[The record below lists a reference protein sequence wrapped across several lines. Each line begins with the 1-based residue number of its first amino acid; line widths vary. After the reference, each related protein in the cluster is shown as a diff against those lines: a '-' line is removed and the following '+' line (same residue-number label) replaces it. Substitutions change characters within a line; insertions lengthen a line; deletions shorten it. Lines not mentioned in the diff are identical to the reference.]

1 MARLLGLAFLGLFL
15 SYQALAVEFGPPED
29 LTVETQLGS
38 FPLSVEVAD
47 DSAKRAQGLMH
58 RKSLP
63 TGYGML
69 FDFGEEREVHF
80 WMKNTYVPLDMIFI
94 AKGGTVAAIRKNAQP
109 LSERTISSGVPVRFV
124 LEVEAGVANQ
134 MGLKVGD
141 RVRHSRIGA
150 SP

>member
-1 MARLLGLAFLGLFL
+1 MMRLLGLAFLGLFL
-15 SYQALAVEFGPPED
+15 SYSAVAVEFGPPEG

-47 DSAKRAQGLMH
+47 DSAKRAQGLMN

-63 TGYGML
+63 QGYGML
-69 FDFGEEREVHF
+69 FDFGREQDVYF

-94 AKGGTVAAIRKNAQP
+94 KENGTVATIRKNAEP

-124 LEVEAGVANQ
+124 LEVEAGIANQ
-134 MGLKVGD
+134 MGLKAGD
-141 RVRHSRIGA
+141 RVRHSRIAA

>member
-1 MARLLGLAFLGLFL
+1 MRRLLGLAFLGLFL
-15 SYQALAVEFGPPED
+15 SFRAFAVEFGPPED
-29 LTVETQLGS
+29 LTVETQLGA

-47 DSAKRAQGLMH
+47 DAAKRAQGLMN

-63 TGYGML
+63 PGYGML
-69 FDFGEEREVHF
+69 FDFGQEQDVYF

-94 AKGGTVAAIRKNAQP
+94 KENGTVATIRKNAQP

-134 MGLKVGD
+134 MGLKPGD
-141 RVRHSRIGA
+141 RVRHSRIAA